1 MKRLNAEQVAETLQR
16 TLFRCVTWGQ
26 LEAAAGITDRV
37 QWWKA
42 HATEAS
48 AKAAITELL
57 RERIRAGVIQ

>member
-1 MKRLNAEQVAETLQR
+1 MTGKEVEATLTR
-16 TLFRCVTWGQ
+16 VWRRCVTWGQ
-26 LEAAAGITDRV
+26 LERAAGITDREE
-37 QWWKA
+37 WWKA